1 MKGLDKNVIQRALQT
16 PLPGK
21 AAHLAMAPPWRR
33 DELEPK
39 AHYRPSAVLIMLY
52 PDSGNLFF
60 PLIHRSGHLNH
71 HANQIGLPGGALEA
85 DETAEQAALRE
96 TEEELGILQEG
107 IRIIGRLSPL
117 GLSSSGYTIQPVIGF
132 CEQVPR
138 FDPNPQE
145 VAGLFA
151 APLTDL
157 LDKNHIVEHRLED
170 GRHTPAYLLSGKP
183 VWGATAMILAEFAAL
198 LELARP

>member
-1 MKGLDKNVIQRALQT
+1 MKGLDKNLIQRALQN

-21 AAHLAMAPPWRR
+21 VAHLTMAPPWRR
-33 DELEPK
+33 NELEPK

-71 HANQIGLPGGALEA
+71 HANQIGLPGGALEL
-85 DETAEQAALRE
+85 DETAEHAALRE
-96 TEEELGILQEG
+96 TEEELGISQNE
-107 IRIIGRLSPL
+107 ICVMGRLSSL
-117 GLSSSGYTIQPVIGF
+117 GLSSSGYTIQPVVGF
-132 CEQVPR
+132 CEQVPS
-138 FDPNPQE
+138 FEPNPQE
-145 VAGLFA
+145 VDSWFA

-157 LDKNHIVEHRLED
+157 LYKNHIIDYRLED
-170 GRHTPAYLLSGKP
+170 GRHTPAYLLLGKP

-198 LELARP
+198 LEQVKL

>member
-1 MKGLDKNVIQRALQT
+1 
-16 PLPGK
+16 
-21 AAHLAMAPPWRR
+21 MAPPWRR

-60 PLIHRSGHLNH
+60 PLIHRSSHLNH
-71 HANQIGLPGGALEA
+71 HANQIGLPGGALEP

-96 TEEELGILQEG
+96 TEEEMGIPQEE
-107 IRIIGRLSPL
+107 ISILGRLSPL
-117 GLSSSGYTIQPVIGF
+117 GLSSSGYTIQPVVGF
-132 CEQVPR
+132 CEQVSH

-145 VAGLFA
+145 VASWFA

-157 LDKNHIVEHRLED
+157 LDRNHIIDYRLED
-170 GRHTPAYLLSGKP
+170 GRYTPAYLLLGKP
-183 VWGATAMILAEFAAL
+183 IWGATAMILAEFAVL
-198 LELARP
+198 LELVRH